1 VAAAGNIYR
10 HDDEAVAARL
20 VWRTLT
26 HDLPMLR
33 IVVERE
39 LKPPL

>member
-10 HDDEAVAARL
+10 HDYGGVAAWL

-26 HDLPMLR
+26 HDLHLLR
-33 IVVERE
+33 IVVEQE
-39 LKPPL
+39 LGS